1 MKRHGFTLVETLLG
15 LMFLTSL
22 LSLVT
27 SVLGI
32 ISNFEV
38 DDVTQEDVFE
48 VQFKQFLIRNPYNQ
62 CDSSGISSDTYEIS
76 LDNNRLVKR
85 PGYEVLLQGV
95 DYIYFNCDLKS
106 LEVRFIDQNMRYFA
120 LP

>member
-15 LMFLTSL
+15 LMFLTTL

-27 SVLGI
+27 LVLGI

-48 VQFKQFLIRNPYNQ
+48 VQFKQFLIRNPYNH

-95 DYIYFNCDLKS
+95 DYIYFNCDLKR